1 MNTLTKL
8 LLSGLISLGVITGV
22 YAHNVQSISLDE
34 AKKIALENIDG
45 HIQDAQEDGDDYE
58 ITIEKDQTI
67 YDIEIDK
74 TSGEVKEIN
83 QEDRETSSQAMTL
96 EEAKQLALKE
106 VNGKIIS
113 TKSDSDDY
121 EITIEK
127 DDYIYEIEIDK
138 TTGKM
143 TDIEKEKK
151 TTSKITLEEA
161 KQLALKEVNGK
172 IISTKSDSD
181 EYEITIEKDAYIYE
195 IEVNKNTGTITDIDK
210 DKQKTT
216 TINISKAKA
225 QDIAL
230 KQMNGKVVKVEYDQE
245 DGEYSVEI
253 VKNHIEYEVSIDAD
267 NGKVLKVEKD

>member
-22 YAHNVQSISLDE
+22 YAHNVQSISLEE

-58 ITIEKDQTI
+58 ITIQKDQTI

-83 QEDRETSSQAMTL
+83 QEDMETSSQAM
-96 EEAKQLALKE
+96 
-106 VNGKIIS
+106 
-113 TKSDSDDY
+113 
-121 EITIEK
+121 
-127 DDYIYEIEIDK
+127 
-138 TTGKM
+138 
-143 TDIEKEKK
+143 
-151 TTSKITLEEA
+151 TLEEA

-181 EYEITIEKDAYIYE
+181 EYEITIEKNAYIYE
-195 IEVNKNTGTITDIDK
+195 IDIDKATGTITDIDK
-210 DKQKTT
+210 DKQTKT
-216 TINISKAKA
+216 NISKAKA

-230 KQMNGKVVKVEYDQE
+230 KQMNGKVVKVEYDQD
-245 DGEYSVEI
+245 DGEYSIEI
-253 VKNHIEYEVSIDAD
+253 VKDSIEYEVSIDAQ
-267 NGKVLKVEKD
+267 NGKVLEVEKD